1 MSYRLLFRQLALE
14 LSYRTVRHWFGTRT
28 VIRDVQ
34 GVSLAMPWYHRLPD
48 YARLFPTYGQN
59 LIDLAVG
66 LAETDKPLGVID
78 VGANI
83 GDSARQLLAKVDARI
98 LCIEGDPEYLPYLER
113 NVGSDDRCVI
123 EFGLLLTDA
132 AKASGLG
139 AVRKGGDTRFAQG
152 GTGGAAAALTV
163 ADLRN
168 RHPELPP
175 IRLVKSDT
183 EGYDT
188 ILVPALARAYA
199 DTRPLLFFEYYPEL
213 IRMAGVPDP
222 TVVWGSCRPPGT
234 RMWASGTTSAGRFRR
249 CRSMRCRP
257 QPRCWTGAMPSAD
270 ITTGTSRSCT
280 PTTARAVPCWTGSLP
295 SPGNGQP

>member
-123 EFGLLLTDA
+123 KFGLLLTDA

-222 TVVWGSCRPPGT
+222 TVVWGELQTAGYSYVGIWDNFGRPVQALPIDEVPATAAVLDRRYAERGYHYWDVAVVHADD
-234 RMWASGTTSAGRFRR
+234 RAGRAVLDRLF
-249 CRSMRCRP
+249 
-257 QPRCWTGAMPSAD
+257 AF
-270 ITTGTSRSCT
+270 
-280 PTTARAVPCWTGSLP
+280 AR
-295 SPGNGQP
+295 

>member
-1 MSYRLLFRQLALE
+1 MSYRQLLRQLGLE
-14 LSYRTVRHWFGTRT
+14 LSYRTVRQWFGNRP

-59 LIDLAVG
+59 LISLAVG

-98 LCIEGDPEYLPYLER
+98 LCIEGDPEYLPYLRR

-123 EFGLLLTDA
+123 DFALLVTDVAEA
-132 AKASGLG
+132 AGLG
-139 AVRKGGDTRFAQG
+139 AIRKGGDTRFAPG

-163 ADLRN
+163 SELPQ

-175 IRLVKSDT
+175 IRLIKSDT

-188 ILVPALARAYA
+188 TLIPPLARAYA
-199 DTRPLLFFEYYPEL
+199 DTCPVLLFEYYPEL
-213 IRMAGVPDP
+213 TRMAGVPDP
-222 TVVWGSCRPPGT
+222 AAVWGELQTAGYAHAGIWDNFGRPVRALPVDELPAAAAVLDKRFAERGYHY
-234 RMWASGTTSAGRFRR
+234 WDVAAVHADDGAGR
-249 CRSMRCRP
+249 
-257 QPRCWTGAMPSAD
+257 
-270 ITTGTSRSCT
+270 
-280 PTTARAVPCWTGSLP
+280 AVLDRLFAPAP
-295 SPGNGQP
+295 